1 MQDASF
7 RKASFMWQ
15 ESRDIRGYLN
25 DGYAPS
31 NVTTA
36 KIPAISHS
44 NIENP
49 KDARDAPVKAIA
61 TTNAPQPS

>member
-31 NVTTA
+31 NVITV
-36 KIPAISHS
+36 KISATSYS
-44 NIENP
+44 NAENP

-61 TTNAPQPS
+61 TTNTPQPS